1 MKHLKKSLMILLSA
15 VFVGSLSA
23 CELPWKKKDD
33 TPKQKETLVI
43 PTVNVE
49 DLEVNLPDCPTRNV
63 GAIRSDENY
72 EYIDLYE
79 LSDFHGAVEYEP
91 NHDSGTYIGL
101 PKLATYFDQK
111 RDENLGG
118 TLILSSGDM
127 FQGSADSNLTRGY
140 LVNYCMQYMGFD
152 AMALGNH
159 EFDWTDEW
167 IKKNAELKYNTST
180 IPYLGANITKNG
192 VLPDFLK
199 KSTVV
204 TRGGYKIGI
213 IGVIGST
220 LENTI
225 LKSCLV
231 GYDFLSYKTIVD
243 TEAARLRNEEG
254 CNAVILLAHE
264 GAEEIELV
272 SGVNAIFGGHAH
284 ENKKTTRNNIP
295 SLATLNYGQS
305 VAHVALKF
313 DKNTKEFVDA
323 LDNEIVEMKTVGSTL
338 VDNENVRS
346 IMNEFVPSINE
357 IKNLK
362 LGKCDAKLAYNK
374 ALRNICTTTLFNV
387 AVNAANQVDEID
399 SSKIVMS
406 LHNVNGG
413 IRDDIQAGEITYG
426 NVYRS
431 FPFDNEIILL
441 KLTGTEVIDAVN
453 VIKSIGLGLYKI
465 FETRDYFQANEYY
478 YFATTDFLALSEKYL
493 GKIKHFTDEDLI
505 RTGYVVRDEV
515 AKRMYEIDDV
525 KNGEWAA
532 EKSNYTIPMSF

>member
-1 MKHLKKSLMILLSA
+1 MKILKKSILFLTAGLLVGTLSGC
-15 VFVGSLSA
+15 F
-23 CELPWKKKDD
+23 KKKEDSTTKD
-33 TPKQKETLVI
+33 PLVI
-43 PTVNVE
+43 PTVEVE
-49 DLEVNLPDCPTRNV
+49 SLNVNLPERPVRNS
-63 GAIRSDENY
+63 GPIRSDESY

-91 NHDSGTYIGL
+91 SHESGTYIGL
-101 PKLATYFDQK
+101 SKLASYFEQK
-111 RDENLGG
+111 RNDNKGG
-118 TLILSSGDM
+118 TLLLSSGDM

-159 EFDWTDEW
+159 EFDWTDTW
-167 IKKNAELKYNTST
+167 IKKNAELQYNTST

-192 VLPDFLK
+192 QMPEFLK

-204 TRGGYKIGI
+204 SRGDYK
-213 IGVIGST
+213 IGVIGVIGNK

-225 LKSCLV
+225 LKSCIKD
-231 GYDFLSYKTIVD
+231 YEFSTYKDIVD
-243 TEAARLRNEEG
+243 TEAARLRSAEH
-254 CNAVILLAHE
+254 CDAVVLLAHE
-264 GAEEIELV
+264 AADEIELV
-272 SGVNAIFGGHAH
+272 SGVDAIFGGHAH
-284 ENKKTTRNNIP
+284 ENKIATINATIP

-305 VAHVALKF
+305 VAHIALKF
-313 DKNTKEFVDA
+313 NKNTKAFVDA
-323 LDNEIVEMKTVGSTL
+323 NDYEIVEMSSVGASL
-338 VDNENVRS
+338 QDDSNVKN
-346 IMNEFVPSINE
+346 IMNQFAPSINQ

-362 LGKCDAKLAYNK
+362 LGTCDAKLAHNK
-374 ALRNICTTTLFNV
+374 ALKNICTTTLFND
-387 AVNAANQVDEID
+387 AVKAADQVDEID

-413 IRDDIQAGEITYG
+413 IRDDIPAGDITYG

-441 KLTGTEVIDAVN
+441 KLSGSEVLGSIDI
-453 VIKSIGLGLYKI
+453 IKSLGLGLYKT
-465 FETRDYFQANEYY
+465 FENRSYFSSSEYY

-515 AKRMYEIDDV
+515 AKRIYELDNIS
-525 KNGEWAA
+525 NSEWAA
-532 EKSNYTIPMSF
+532 EKSCYTIPMTF